1 LKLVLL
7 PGMDGT
13 GNLFSP
19 LLREL
24 SEFNCEV
31 ITLPISGPQDYLT
44 ITEFVKGKLPREDFI
59 LVAESFSGPI
69 GVALAREGAEN
80 MKGIIFVATF
90 LSPPHKIL
98 LGFARRLPIKLL
110 SSLPLASI
118 FHKMLFLGFSASQE
132 LVVLFQYTV
141 LSLPSSLIKARLS
154 SMQSLVT
161 TSDDIDLPVGY
172 IQATSD
178 RLVCSNKIND
188 FRDTFKKIIIKPI
201 NGPHFI
207 LQANPVE
214 CAAEI
219 SELVHRLVS
228 SLSCDTGKL

>member
-1 LKLVLL
+1 VKLVLL

-19 LLREL
+19 LLGEL

-44 ITEFVKGKLPREDFI
+44 ITKFVKGKLPKEDFI

-69 GVALAREGAEN
+69 GVALAKEGVEN

-90 LSPPHKIL
+90 LSPPHKVL
-98 LGFARRLPIKLL
+98 LGFARLLPIKLL

-118 FHKMLFLGFSASQE
+118 LHKMLFLGFSASKE
-132 LVVLFQYTV
+132 LMALFQHTV

-154 SMQSLVT
+154 SMQSLVA
-161 TSDDIDLPVGY
+161 TSDDIGLPVGY

-178 RLVCSNKIND
+178 RLVRSNKINN
-188 FRDTFKKIIIKPI
+188 FRDTFKNIIIKTI

-207 LQANPVE
+207 LQANPIE
-214 CAAEI
+214 CSVAI
-219 SELVHRLVS
+219 SELAHLLTRQS
-228 SLSCDTGKL
+228 RRMR